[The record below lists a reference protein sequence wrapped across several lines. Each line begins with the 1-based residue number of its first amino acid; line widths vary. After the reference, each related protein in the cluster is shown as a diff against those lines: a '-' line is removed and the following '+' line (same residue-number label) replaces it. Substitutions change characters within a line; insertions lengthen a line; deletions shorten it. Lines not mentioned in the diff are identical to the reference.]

1 MKVVA
6 VTTPEANLE
15 EDVAVQVA
23 QSVSASNADEI
34 MSQMIAKIQNQYG
47 VVVNR
52 GLAQQA
58 LAHN

>member
-1 MKVVA
+1 MVA
-6 VTTPEANLE
+6 VTIPEANLE
-15 EDVAVQVA
+15 EDTALQVA
-23 QSVSASNADEI
+23 QAVSSSNADEI